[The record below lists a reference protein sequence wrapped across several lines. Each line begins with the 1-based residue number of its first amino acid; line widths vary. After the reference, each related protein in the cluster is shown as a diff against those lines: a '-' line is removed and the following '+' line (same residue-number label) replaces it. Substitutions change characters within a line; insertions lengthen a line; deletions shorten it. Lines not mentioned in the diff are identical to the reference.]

1 MESLVPIV
9 LLTVIALVF
18 ILFWVLV
25 ALPQQRARKTQE
37 GIIAELKIGEQ
48 VVTVGGLIGKLTQL
62 DIDKDM
68 AKLEIAPGLEVRV
81 IPAAISHPLDIMRRL
96 DKAQAAAEQKPAA
109 KPANKTASKK

>member
-1 MESLVPIV
+1 MEPIVPIV

-37 GIIAELKIGEQ
+37 NIISELKVGEQ
-48 VVTVGGLIGKLTQL
+48 VVTVGGLVGKLTQL

-68 AKLEIAPGLEVRV
+68 AKIEIAPGLEVRI

-96 DKAQAAAEQKPAA
+96 DRAQAAAEQKTPKKAA
-109 KPANKTASKK
+109 KK